1 MQVSFNT
8 RFEFS
13 TKKRG
18 FVAKFDLNDWA
29 ISLVNS
35 KTNAV
40 KTLSFGP
47 FHLTYI
53 NYEKMNESINEMI
66 AMFNVSEED
75 PDQYIMSEF
84 EDINNLSNL
93 KIPKTLN

>member
-18 FVAKFDLNDWA
+18 FVAKLDLNDWA

-75 PDQYIMSEF
+75 PEQYIMSEL
-84 EDINNLSNL
+84 ENIN
-93 KIPKTLN
+93 IPKTLN

>member
-8 RFEFS
+8 RFELS
-13 TKKRG
+13 TKKHG
-18 FVAKFDLNDWA
+18 FIAKFDLTDWA

-35 KTNAV
+35 KTNSV

-53 NYEKMNESINEMI
+53 NYKKMSESINEMI
-66 AMFNVSEED
+66 TMFNESEEE
-75 PDQYIMSEF
+75 QYFMSTL
-84 EDINNLSNL
+84 DDSN
-93 KIPKTLN
+93 IPKTLN

>member
-18 FVAKFDLNDWA
+18 FVAKLDLNDWA
-29 ISLVNS
+29 IGLVNS

-53 NYEKMNESINEMI
+53 NYEKMIESINEMF

-84 EDINNLSNL
+84 EDIN
-93 KIPKTLN
+93 IPKTLN

>member
-8 RFEFS
+8 RFEFF

-53 NYEKMNESINEMI
+53 NYENMNEFINEMI
-66 AMFNVSEED
+66 AMYNVSEED
-75 PDQYIMSEF
+75 PEQYIMSEF
-84 EDINNLSNL
+84 EDIN
-93 KIPKTLN
+93 IPKTLN